1 MTDESV
7 THQEIIQ
14 ASKRTFETVFEH
26 ANDAIFVVDLE
37 NDSIVDCNPAAEELV
52 EYSRKELL
60 SMPASD
66 LHPHNL
72 PQFMDFAES
81 VLESGHGWTDEIT
94 CYRKSGDILP
104 AEMSASV
111 VELDGRP
118 HVVNLVR
125 QRTDE
130 EERAWFEALI
140 EHSNDLI
147 TVVKPDGTIRYQS
160 ATSDTVLG
168 YTPDDLRDERY
179 VDFVHPKD
187 EEDVRESLAQMADS
201 SSDVVRRLEY
211 RFRRF
216 DGSWAWLEG
225 ALSYRPE
232 KPITGFVV
240 NARDITPRKE
250 SQQQA
255 AVLNRTLRH
264 NLRNGLNVI
273 LGHAERLS
281 NADNPDV
288 ASSAKTI
295 LSRAWSLHDATTY
308 TGDLSDILGSSR
320 VAQKR
325 FDLTALVEE
334 TIVDLADSY
343 PEATFDV
350 DLPDDQPVVAAP
362 KLRVAIDHVLRNA
375 VEHNDADTPR
385 IEVTVRPPGGESSE
399 VYLTVADNGPGIP
412 AEQREVLL
420 EGEETPLEHGSGIG
434 LWLVN
439 WIITR
444 SGGRITFDENDPRGS
459 QVTLALSPA
468 SRIER

>member
-1 MTDESV
+1 M
-7 THQEIIQ
+7 
-14 ASKRTFETVFEH
+14 
-26 ANDAIFVVDLE
+26 E

-52 EYSRKELL
+52 EYSREELL

-72 PQFMDFAES
+72 PQFMDFAEK
-81 VLESGHGWTDEIT
+81 VLERGHGWTDEIT
-94 CYRKSGDILP
+94 CYCKSGDLLP

-125 QRTDE
+125 QRTSE
-130 EERAWFEALI
+130 EERDWFEALI
-140 EHSNDLI
+140 EHGNDLI

-168 YTPDDLRDERY
+168 YAPDDLRNEQY
-179 VDFVHPKD
+179 VEFIHPKD

-201 SSDVVRRLEY
+201 STGVVRRLEY
-211 RFRRF
+211 RFRRL

-225 ALSYRPE
+225 AVSYRPG
-232 KPITGFVV
+232 KTITGFVI
-240 NARDITPRKE
+240 NARDVTSRKE

-255 AVLNRTLRH
+255 AVLNRTMRH
-264 NLRNGLNVI
+264 NLRNELNVI
-273 LGHAERLS
+273 IGHAERLV
-281 NADNPDV
+281 NADDSPV
-288 ASSAKTI
+288 ASTAETI
-295 LSRAWSLHDATTY
+295 LSKAWSLHDATTY
-308 TGDLSDILGSSR
+308 TKDLNDILESSR
-320 VAQKR
+320 VAQQR
-325 FDLTALVEE
+325 FDLTALIDE
-334 TIVDLADSY
+334 IIGDFIDSH

-350 DLPDDQPVVAAP
+350 NLPDDQPVVAAP
-362 KLRVAIDHVLRNA
+362 KLRVAINHVLRNA
-375 VEHNDADTPR
+375 VEHNDADIPR
-385 IEVTVRPPGGESSE
+385 IEVTVRPPDVESGD

-412 AEQREVLL
+412 AQQREVLL
-420 EGEETPLEHGSGIG
+420 EGEETPLKHGNGIG

-459 QVTLALSPA
+459 RVTLALSPA
-468 SRIER
+468 NGIER

>member
-1 MTDESV
+1 MPDKSIS
-7 THQEIIQ
+7 HQEILQ
-14 ASKRTFETVFEH
+14 APKRTFETVFEH

-52 EYSRKELL
+52 EYSREELL

-81 VLESGHGWTDEIT
+81 VLERGHSWTDEIT
-94 CYRKSGDILP
+94 CYCKSGDILP

-111 VELDGRP
+111 VELEGRP

-130 EERAWFEALI
+130 EERDWFEALI
-140 EHSNDLI
+140 EHGNDLI

-160 ATSDTVLG
+160 ETSDTVLG
-168 YTPDDLRDERY
+168 YASDDLRDERY
-179 VDFVHPKD
+179 VDFVHPED
-187 EEDVRESLAQMADS
+187 EEDVRASLAQMADS
-201 SSDVVRRLEY
+201 STGVVRRLEY
-211 RFRRF
+211 RFRRR

-225 ALSYRPE
+225 AVSYRPK
-232 KPITGFVV
+232 KPITGFVI
-240 NARDITPRKE
+240 NARDITPEKE

-255 AVLNRTLRH
+255 AVLNRTMRH
-264 NLRNGLNVI
+264 NLRNELSVI
-273 LGHAERLS
+273 IGHAERLS
-281 NADNPDV
+281 NVDNPEV
-288 ASSAKTI
+288 ASTATTM
-295 LSRAWSLHDATTY
+295 LSKAWNLHDATTY
-308 TGDLSDILGSSR
+308 TKDLNDILQSSR
-320 VAQKR
+320 VTQKR
-325 FDLTALVEE
+325 FDLTALLEN
-334 TIVDLADSY
+334 TIVDLTDSY

-350 DLPDDQPVVAAP
+350 DLPDDQLVVAAP

-385 IEVTVRPPGGESSE
+385 IEVTVRPPSAESSE
-399 VYLTVADNGPGIP
+399 VYLTVVDNGPGIP
-412 AEQREVLL
+412 AQQREVLL
-420 EGEETPLEHGSGIG
+420 EGEETPLKHGNGIG

-459 QVTLALSPA
+459 RVTLALSPA
-468 SRIER
+468 NGIEQ